1 MRIPHRRNRRC
12 QPDRRCSVK
21 TGVPKEYILKT
32 AELPLNIDVQTPARD
47 WLHAPAKSRQD
58 IRPAVKYAAK

>member
-1 MRIPHRRNRRC
+1 
-12 QPDRRCSVK
+12 
-21 TGVPKEYILKT
+21 VPKEYILKT